1 MIFNEHHLHGSSKCM
16 HLNVSFKIVIIQ
28 HLTDC
33 LILRVF
39 KASISLLKMIYF
51 LKSES
56 RTWSSTEHAHKE
68 QKFD

>member
-28 HLTDC
+28 H

>member
-1 MIFNEHHLHGSSKCM
+1 MHASECQLQDRNHTAFN
-16 HLNVSFKIVIIQ
+16 
-28 HLTDC
+28 TC

-68 QKFD
+68 HKFD

>member
-1 MIFNEHHLHGSSKCM
+1 MHASECQLQDRNHTAFNSC
-16 HLNVSFKIVIIQ
+16 
-28 HLTDC
+28 LTDC

>member
-1 MIFNEHHLHGSSKCM
+1 M
-16 HLNVSFKIVIIQ
+16 HASECQLQDRN
-28 HLTDC
+28 HTDC

-39 KASISLLKMIYF
+39 KAPISLLKMIYF